1 MCTYRSYIYLYTCRA
16 ESGFTHVEAEKYEPR
31 LLHVKGKKVYIIMH
45 IFLAWFCIFYN
56 NISVTVCMNVF
67 IHLIMLWVLQ
77 DNVRI
82 DEVKLRRKYI
92 NSGDVFILDLGLKI
106 FQVF

>member
-1 MCTYRSYIYLYTCRA
+1 
-16 ESGFTHVEAEKYEPR
+16 
-31 LLHVKGKKVYIIMH
+31 
-45 IFLAWFCIFYN
+45 
-56 NISVTVCMNVF
+56 MNVYV
-67 IHLIMLWVLQ
+67 HLSMLWVLQ

-106 FQVF
+106 FQVRPKCISQSQELYEILMKSIIATP